1 MRRSWWRRSRASLA
15 ASVVLA
21 VLAGLLVRSHLARYA
36 AVAAS
41 VRPDVPVVV
50 AARAVRAGERLSR
63 ADLRLVLVPRAYA
76 PPGALARVEQAAG
89 RVALGDLAPG
99 EAVTATRLARV
110 RAGPVASLVPPGLR
124 AFAVPS
130 SLPRGAISAGD
141 RVDVLATYGPP
152 RARTET
158 VATGVEV
165 LAAVSG
171 QAGARSSRGPLPALP
186 ATTDGPTVLLLLV
199 TPEQQA
205 ALAYAKAF
213 GALEVT
219 VGPPEEPP

>member
-1 MRRSWWRRSRASLA
+1 MRGSWSRRSRASLA

-21 VLAGLLVRSHLARYA
+21 VAAGLLVRAHLARYA
-36 AVAAS
+36 AVAES

-63 ADLRLVLVPRAYA
+63 PDLRLVLVPRAYT

-89 RVALGDLAPG
+89 RVALGDLAMG

-130 SLPRGAISAGD
+130 SLPPSAVSPGD

-165 LAAVSG
+165 LAVVGG
-171 QAGARSSRGPLPALP
+171 QEVPGRSRGALPALP
-186 ATTDGPTVLLLLV
+186 LTSNAPTVLLLLV
-199 TPEQQA
+199 SPEQQS

-213 GALEVT
+213 AVLEVT